1 MFAEKFLAKIGV
13 KPIADLIAG
22 SNGIVSLL
30 KETNDPNSKISS
42 RKSAASALIFAAITM
57 SATIDYSVTGQWV
70 SMVAFAVVG
79 AGLLGMTTFSKK

>member
-1 MFAEKFLAKIGV
+1 MFAEKFLAKAGI
-13 KPIADLIAG
+13 KPIADLVAG

-30 KETNDPNSKISS
+30 KESNAPNSKISS

-70 SMVAFAVVG
+70 SMIAFAVVG
-79 AGLLGMTTFSKK
+79 SGLLAMTTLSKK